1 MLREGAVRKS
11 RFTEDQMVRILRED
25 DTESVPK
32 VAKRHGVSEQTI
44 YTRRKR
50 YGELEVSDVR
60 RPARRPCSMTI
71 AWPTWL
77 PDRSSL
83 RRSA

>member
-1 MLREGAVRKS
+1 MRKS
-11 RFTEDQMVRILRED
+11 RFTEDQIIRNLGVA
-25 DTESVPK
+25 DTKSVPK

-44 YTRRKR
+44 YIWHKR
-50 YGELEVSDVR
+50 FGELEVAAVR
-60 RPARRPCSMTI
+60 RPGRRPRSMII